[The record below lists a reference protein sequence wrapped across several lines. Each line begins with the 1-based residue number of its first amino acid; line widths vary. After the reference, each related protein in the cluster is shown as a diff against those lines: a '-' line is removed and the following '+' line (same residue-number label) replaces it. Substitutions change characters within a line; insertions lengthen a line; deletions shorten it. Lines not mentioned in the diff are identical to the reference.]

1 MYNYISY
8 FINSLKKVFHTNIY
22 FYLLLLIRDKKKNF
36 KRYKRTINVNKV
48 KYVINR
54 L

>member
-1 MYNYISY
+1 MYNISY
-8 FINSLKKVFHTNIY
+8 FINSLKKVLSYKHL

-36 KRYKRTINVNKV
+36 KRYKRTFNVNKV

>member
-8 FINSLKKVFHTNIY
+8 FINSLKKVFHIY

-36 KRYKRTINVNKV
+36 KRYKRTFNVNKV